1 MAFMK
6 PDIRREDLISALD
19 FLHFYLTFGKEKKQ
33 NPREWVKSLGDIER
47 V

>member
-19 FLHFYLTFGKEKKQ
+19 FLHFYLLLGKKKQ